1 MGVYSAGIIRHLGPT
16 ANLICFNLYW
26 ACLVNMQIWGTFC
39 LVFQFSALQPFSW
52 ISSLGNRPR
61 RVKLCYGTYLI
72 GMVII
77 LSIFIHLSVV
87 DRSVF
92 NQYAVQTNNEYV
104 IEIINNEPT
113 WIGFSSAIKPT
124 IIAFGIFVTVPDFC
138 VASLAIF
145 LTIKIW
151 FIIEADKSR
160 VTPLT
165 QSIERN
171 LYHTFLFRT
180 ANMVTF
186 YTIPYIGI
194 AALIFF
200 GIQIPQLGII
210 FHSIICI
217 HIFTHGIGTI
227 LMIKPLRVYIFSI
240 CLTKKIQSSS
250 SYHSSGSSNSTL
262 PTSRI

>member
-1 MGVYSAGIIRHLGPT
+1 
-16 ANLICFNLYW
+16 
-26 ACLVNMQIWGTFC
+26 MQICGTFC

-52 ISSLGNRPR
+52 ISSFGNRPG

-72 GMVII
+72 GMVTI

-92 NQYAVQTNNEYV
+92 YHYAVQTNNQYI
-104 IEIINNEPT
+104 IELINNEPT

-124 IIAFGIFVTVPDFC
+124 VIAFGIFVTVPDLC

-165 QSIERN
+165 LSIERN

-186 YTIPYIGI
+186 YTIPYFGI
-194 AALIFF
+194 AASIFF
-200 GIQIPQLGII
+200 EIQIPQLGIF
-210 FHSIICI
+210 FHSIICF
-217 HIFTHGIGTI
+217 HILIHGIGSI
-227 LMIKPLRVYIFSI
+227 LMIRPLRVYIFNK
-240 CLTKKIQSSS
+240 CLRKKILSLPSN
-250 SYHSSGSSNSTL
+250 HSSGSNTL
-262 PTSRI
+262 PTTFTARSEKISLRI